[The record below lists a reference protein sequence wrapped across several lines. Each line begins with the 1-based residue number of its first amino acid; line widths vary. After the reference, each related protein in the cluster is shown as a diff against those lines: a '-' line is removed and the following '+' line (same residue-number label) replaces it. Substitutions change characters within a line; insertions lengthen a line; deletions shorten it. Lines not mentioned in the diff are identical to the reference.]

1 MVRIEALITPSLMR
15 WAREKARLSIE
26 QASKKIKRSKE
37 EIEAW
42 EAGTS
47 RPTIPQARK
56 ASEVYK
62 RPLAVFYLPEP
73 PEEFDTLRDFR
84 ILPVDYEPD
93 YSPELAL
100 LIRTAKFRQEW
111 MREFLVEEGVTKLSF
126 VGSSSLND
134 NPQDI
139 SRLILSELNLSP
151 KEQINCRA
159 RNEALRLW
167 IDRAERAG
175 IIIFRQGKID
185 LKETRGFILCDEYA
199 PFIFIN
205 SDDALAAQ
213 LFTLAHELAHLW
225 LNQSGISNL
234 EPFEKSFRD
243 ESQKIEIFCN
253 RIASEAVLD
262 RTLFNKSWRDQ
273 NPSLSIEEQIENI
286 SNLFKISE
294 EAISRRLLDDGNI
307 DHEMYLELREFYQ
320 NRWRE
325 FKEKER
331 QRMKSADGGPTYYVM
346 KVFNNG
352 YSFTQTVISAFEG
365 GTITGRD
372 ASSLLDVKVSNIQR
386 LAAAAGMAF

>member
-1 MVRIEALITPSLMR
+1 MARIEALITPSLMR

-26 QASKKIKRSKE
+26 QASKKIKRPKE

-73 PEEFDTLRDFR
+73 PKEFDTLRDFR
-84 ILPVDYEPD
+84 ILPVNYEPD
-93 YSPELAL
+93 YSPELSL

-111 MREFLVEEGVTKLSF
+111 MREFLIEEGVPKIPF

-139 SRLILSELNLSP
+139 SRLILLELNLSP
-151 KEQINCRA
+151 KEQINCRK

-175 IIIFRQGKID
+175 IIIFRQGNID

-205 SDDALAAQ
+205 SDDAIAAQ

-234 EPFEKSFRD
+234 EPFERSFSD

-253 RIASEAVLD
+253 RVASETVLD
-262 RTLFNKSWRDQ
+262 RTLFNKSWCDQ
-273 NPSLSIEEQIENI
+273 NTSLSIEEQIENI
-286 SNLFKISE
+286 SNTFKISE

-307 DHEMYLELREFYQ
+307 NREMYLELRKIYQ
-320 NRWRE
+320 DRWRE
-325 FKEKER
+325 YKEKER
-331 QRMKSADGGPTYYVM
+331 QRMKSVEGGPTYYVM

-365 GTITGRD
+365 GAITGRD
-372 ASSLLDVKVSNIQR
+372 ASSLLDVKVSNIQH
-386 LAAAAGMAF
+386 LASAAGMAF